1 MRALLITL
9 NFGRLDFEA
18 GCVGQIFTPVV
29 FKSQA
34 QNKSCQNELIQ
45 EIITPSKSK
54 QVDNINGFVVKL
66 DAIPN
71 QLSIISSQT
80 IDCDFP
86 CINLKILDFL

>member
-1 MRALLITL
+1 MWALQITL

-18 GCVGQIFTPVV
+18 GGIRQIFTHVL

-34 QNKSCQNELIQ
+34 QNKNCHNELIQ